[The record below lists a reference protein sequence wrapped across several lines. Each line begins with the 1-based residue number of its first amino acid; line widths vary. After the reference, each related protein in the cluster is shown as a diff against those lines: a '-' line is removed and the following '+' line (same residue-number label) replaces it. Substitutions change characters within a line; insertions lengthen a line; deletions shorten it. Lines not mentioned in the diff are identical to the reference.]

1 MALVPLIIYPCGPN
15 PWARL
20 TGNGLDLGELQELP
34 GSLDV
39 EVGDTDVLDQSLLDE
54 LQRSVCE
61 PYRLALNSHTF
72 SISAQVG
79 ETSSESSTSRS
90 FLPDLPLMVCSWVGR
105 TPAGAS
111 TFKLI

>member
-1 MALVPLIIYPCGPN
+1 MFLTRPL
-15 PWARL
+15 L
-20 TGNGLDLGELQELP
+20 T
-34 GSLDV
+34 S
-39 EVGDTDVLDQSLLDE
+39 
-54 LQRSVCE
+54 
-61 PYRLALNSHTF
+61 F

-111 TFKLI
+111 TFRLI